1 MILLEPVG
9 LDSRNEFARWCHFI
23 TVRGRDCMGLPA
35 GST

>member
-9 LDSRNEFARWCHFI
+9 LDSRNVAQA
-23 TVRGRDCMGLPA
+23 LPV